1 VRSIGAGHAPSPSFA
16 RGALPIAPARLL
28 PADRRRDLLVAFA
41 LVVWL
46 AYTRVYW
53 VLHAMHLGAPVC
65 PFYFLTGHPC
75 PFCGGTRSFA
85 YMWGG
90 DLSDAVRLYPLG
102 PALFAGTFGAIGGL
116 LAGAVSGRSL
126 RPRLTPAQWRGVLL
140 GTVVTVLISWA
151 LKVFVLG
158 N

>member
-1 VRSIGAGHAPSPSFA
+1 GS
-16 RGALPIAPARLL
+16 ALPLVVTRAM

-46 AYTRVYW
+46 VYTRVYW
-53 VLHAMHLGAPVC
+53 VLHALHLGAPVC

-116 LAGAVSGRSL
+116 VAGAVSGRSL